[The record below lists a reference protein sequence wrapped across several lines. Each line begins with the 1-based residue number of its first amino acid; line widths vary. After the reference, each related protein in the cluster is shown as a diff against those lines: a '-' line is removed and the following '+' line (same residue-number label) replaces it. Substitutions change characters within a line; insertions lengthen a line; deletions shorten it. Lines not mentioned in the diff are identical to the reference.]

1 MNRLDMSEVKISK
14 IMTKR
19 LIVASIHDTV
29 EEVVKKMVDNDVECL
44 PVINSNGML
53 QGLVTFRDIVTKF
66 VYPSAFKRELKIGE
80 IMAKNITTCGPDSTV
95 LDAVKTMKNRHLRRL
110 PVVNAEKLLV
120 GLVTDF
126 DLALFGWELE

>member
-1 MNRLDMSEVKISK
+1 MNRLDMSEVKVSK

-29 EEVVKKMVDNDVECL
+29 EEAVKKMVDNDVECL
-44 PVINSNGML
+44 PVINSDGML

-110 PVVNAEKLLV
+110 PVVNAEKVLV